1 MFFNQS
7 TRGAARVSWRMQ
19 VCFEYARTAS
29 EIEIEIT
36 NRYCTTRSST
46 FTFIYCIHFEIAQFD
61 CLNTGFLSEP
71 ILFSSSLSEGKK
83 IRCKIWHLLG
93 GFDCLARGTISSD
106 QYKLTKIFIFRA
118 GWRPWQVELL
128 LDIIT
133 AVQTFCPWR
142 HFRLAYAML

>member
-1 MFFNQS
+1 
-7 TRGAARVSWRMQ
+7 MQ

-71 ILFSSSLSEGKK
+71 ILFSSSLSEGEEDKVQNMTS
-83 IRCKIWHLLG
+83 
-93 GFDCLARGTISSD
+93 ARW
-106 QYKLTKIFIFRA
+106 F
-118 GWRPWQVELL
+118 
-128 LDIIT
+128 
-133 AVQTFCPWR
+133 
-142 HFRLAYAML
+142 